1 MNLSYKNLFSL
12 LLSFALFLLYSC
24 EKTSINQRAGTFIGE
39 ARVSCSEVVDSAG
52 NRVETS
58 IFDATYIDTFT
69 VEVLDAETRKY
80 RIARSSLDTGPCE
93 KSRYDIG
100 FGGVSEYEFDED
112 FSWVYGFEYDKEWRS
127 HLDLSDPKKLLGYM
141 LQRDIFGKEYYDNQ
155 GFLTHKSFYTFEYS
169 IEAEKQ

>member
-1 MNLSYKNLFSL
+1 MKYLHKAIFTSLISFSL
-12 LLSFALFLLYSC
+12 MLLFSC

-39 ARVSCSEVVDSAG
+39 AQVSCSLVVDSAG
-52 NRVETS
+52 NRVETN

-69 VEVLDAETRKY
+69 VEVLDADTRKY
-80 RIARSSLDTGPCE
+80 RITRSSLDTGPCE
-93 KSRYDIG
+93 KSQNDIG

-112 FSWVYGFEYDKEWRS
+112 FYWFYGYEYDKEWRS
-127 HLDLSDPKKLLGYM
+127 RLDLSDPQKLLGYM